1 MDTRS
6 RALDKVHQVYDS
18 GDTLESFYD
27 DWDSS
32 YDEDVHD
39 LHFAGPGLIC
49 DLLLKDNG
57 HPAVKV
63 DVSDPKLRIIDVG
76 CGTGL
81 VGKELARRASY
92 RNLTGVDLSRSMLS
106 TCERLG
112 VYAELKKGKLTGMKD
127 EAESRLPYPD
137 DQFDVTLCCGVFT
150 LGHVHPKGLLELVR
164 ITRPGG
170 LVVFTTKVTYFAT
183 SKMQSTLD
191 GLSASERWQLVD
203 RWLDRPYV
211 GEPGGEAHYWKFVV
225 M

>member
-27 DWDSS
+27 DWASS

-39 LHFAGPGLIC
+39 LHYAGPGLIC

-112 VYAELKKGKLTGMKD
+112 VYAELK
-127 EAESRLPYPD
+127 
-137 DQFDVTLCCGVFT
+137 
-150 LGHVHPKGLLELVR
+150 
-164 ITRPGG
+164 
-170 LVVFTTKVTYFAT
+170 
-183 SKMQSTLD
+183 
-191 GLSASERWQLVD
+191 
-203 RWLDRPYV
+203 
-211 GEPGGEAHYWKFVV
+211 
-225 M
+225 